1 MNDREKKRSK
11 ALRQAEKV
19 GRKRRKWQKRPRKE
33 KIKRRRV
40 SSAAERSSKIE
51 DKELTMG

>member
-1 MNDREKKRSK
+1 M
-11 ALRQAEKV
+11 RQAEKV
-19 GRKRRKWQKRPRKE
+19 GRKRRKRQKRPRKE

-40 SSAAERSSKIE
+40 LSAAERSSKVE

>member
-1 MNDREKKRSK
+1 MNDTEKRSK

-19 GRKRRKWQKRPRKE
+19 GRKRRKRQKRPRKE
-33 KIKRRRV
+33 KIKRRV
-40 SSAAERSSKIE
+40 SSAAERSSKVE